1 MGIGWANMQE
11 ALKGL
16 DQKTRP
22 VGLMEIDKT
31 FERVLQESGAGSG
44 GRKLKHLQDLFSSVA
59 KEEKDFLIRLIMGE
73 IRQGALQGLILEAIA
88 EASSVPPERVRQGL
102 MFSGDIGEVAR
113 VALEEGS
120 AGLSRFQPRLFHP
133 ILPRLANPAA
143 GEEEALA
150 RLGEVGWEYKIDGAR
165 IQIHKEGEEIR
176 VFTRRLKEVTDSIP
190 ELVRL
195 AGRFPARKA
204 FFDGEA
210 IALREDGKP
219 FPFQKTMRR
228 SLSRRPASI

>member
-1 MGIGWANMQE
+1 MQE

-59 KEEKDFLIRLIMGE
+59 KEEKDLLIRLIMGE

-165 IQIHKEGEEIR
+165 IQIHKEGAEIAYEDIQESPR
-176 VFTRRLKEVTDSIP
+176 YPGGL
-190 ELVRL
+190 
-195 AGRFPARKA
+195 
-204 FFDGEA
+204 
-210 IALREDGKP
+210 ALRFARVKSYREDKSSLEADTI
-219 FPFQKTMRR
+219 QKVQAIFESQRK
-228 SLSRRPASI
+228 